1 MPLFIFEPRY
11 REMLK
16 LVLETERFF
25 CIGNS
30 DPDADPDDDE
40 RSVAAISTAGM
51 IRACVTHDDGTSHL
65 LLLGTQR
72 IRLVEFLQTQP
83 YRVALVEPIPS
94 RTEAVDIARQLSAEA
109 IEMTAELSG
118 EGSSMS
124 AKVHSHLQELDDP
137 SAVADVIAHNFVT
150 EPRQRQ
156 QLLET
161 VEVGERLH
169 LLTQLLQARLSD

>member
-1 MPLFIFEPRY
+1 MSDNPIIDLPDRLPMMVLPCTLFPHCLMPLFIFEPRY

-72 IRLVEFLQTQP
+72 IRLV
-83 YRVALVEPIPS
+83 
-94 RTEAVDIARQLSAEA
+94 
-109 IEMTAELSG
+109 
-118 EGSSMS
+118 
-124 AKVHSHLQELDDP
+124 
-137 SAVADVIAHNFVT
+137 
-150 EPRQRQ
+150 
-156 QLLET
+156 
-161 VEVGERLH
+161 
-169 LLTQLLQARLSD
+169 